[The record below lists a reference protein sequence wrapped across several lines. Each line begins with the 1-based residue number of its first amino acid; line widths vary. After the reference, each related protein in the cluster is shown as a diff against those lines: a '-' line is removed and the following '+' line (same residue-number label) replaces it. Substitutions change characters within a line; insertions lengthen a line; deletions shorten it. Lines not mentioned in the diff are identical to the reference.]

1 MSFQLPHY
9 LALLPCFAF
18 LCKICEQE
26 VGNLG
31 AGFGLVS
38 IRSACCFIVAVG
50 PPLLFPIYFQY
61 MIFKHPI
68 VRRNWLV
75 SKTINLF
82 VQRLINMIYLQADSF
97 SELFSKSIQCI
108 SKISLMLCLYN
119 ANLGAMLVFTLQQNS
134 VKNESQLRD

>member
-1 MSFQLPHY
+1 MQSTQG
-9 LALLPCFAF
+9 LLISADDGAVD
-18 LCKICEQE
+18 LCVVYMRATYSKYILHKASKPATYIWVRLIIGC
-26 VGNLG
+26 V
-31 AGFGLVS
+31 
-38 IRSACCFIVAVG
+38 
-50 PPLLFPIYFQY
+50 QY
-61 MIFKHPI
+61 TLKY
-68 VRRNWLV
+68 
-75 SKTINLF
+75 SNLF